1 MPVGL
6 QLVGPRFSEPLLV
19 ALASAISARDGP
31 PHQTTEGVSRQ
42 LDRAIAIAVLRRG
55 DEILVSEVPDPTK
68 NITGW
73 RAPGGGSNSASGCET
88 VVREI
93 DEELGV
99 ASKIRGIW
107 ERSIHLPA
115 DPGVQG
121 HQLVRVYEV
130 RFADPEL
137 YARDHFDCIEANG
150 IRFACIWKPLAE
162 FGERAPLYP
171 DGLLEL
177 IS

>member
-1 MPVGL
+1 
-6 QLVGPRFSEPLLV
+6 
-19 ALASAISARDGP
+19 
-31 PHQTTEGVSRQ
+31 VSRQ

-55 DEILVSEVPDPTK
+55 DEILVSEVPDATK

-73 RAPGGGSNSASGCET
+73 RPPGGGIEFGERGAET

-99 ASKIRGIW
+99 RVV
-107 ERSIHLPA
+107 
-115 DPGVQG
+115 DPRYLGTVENIFSYLGVQG
-121 HQLVRVYEV
+121 HQLVRAYEV
-130 RFADPEL
+130 RFADPAL
-137 YARDHFDCIEANG
+137 YQQDHFDCVEANG
-150 IRFACIWKPLAE
+150 IRFACVWKPLAA

>member
-1 MPVGL
+1 M
-6 QLVGPRFSEPLLV
+6 
-19 ALASAISARDGP
+19 
-31 PHQTTEGVSRQ
+31 SRQ

-73 RAPGGGSNSASGCET
+73 RAPGGGIEFGERGAET

-99 ASKIRGIW
+99 RV
-107 ERSIHLPA
+107 E
-115 DPGVQG
+115 DPRYLGTVENIFSYLGVQG

-150 IRFACIWKPLAE
+150 IRFVCIWKPLTE

>member
-1 MPVGL
+1 M
-6 QLVGPRFSEPLLV
+6 
-19 ALASAISARDGP
+19 
-31 PHQTTEGVSRQ
+31 SRA

-73 RAPGGGSNSASGCET
+73 RPPGGGIEFGERGAET

-99 ASKIRGIW
+99 RI
-107 ERSIHLPA
+107 E
-115 DPGVQG
+115 DPRYLGTVENIFRYLGVQG

-137 YARDHFDCIEANG
+137 YKRDHFDCVESIG
-150 IRFACIWKPLAE
+150 IRFTCVWKPIAG
-162 FGERAPLYP
+162 FSERAPLYP
-171 DGLLEL
+171 NGLMEL
-177 IS
+177 IR

>member
-1 MPVGL
+1 M
-6 QLVGPRFSEPLLV
+6 
-19 ALASAISARDGP
+19 
-31 PHQTTEGVSRQ
+31 SRQ

-73 RAPGGGSNSASGCET
+73 RAPGGGIEFGERGAET

-99 ASKIRGIW
+99 RV
-107 ERSIHLPA
+107 E
-115 DPGVQG
+115 DPRYLGTVENIFSYLGVQG